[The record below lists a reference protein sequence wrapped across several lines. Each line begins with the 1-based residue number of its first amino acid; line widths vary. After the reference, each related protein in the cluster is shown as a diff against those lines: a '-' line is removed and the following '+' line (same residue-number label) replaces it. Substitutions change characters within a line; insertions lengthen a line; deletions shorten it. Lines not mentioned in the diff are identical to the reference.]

1 MICRR
6 DRASPLGTGRLS
18 GDDLIDVENGLAFA
32 VRLEW
37 CRRLE
42 RAAKANDQSLNA
54 EIVSRLEQSFRK
66 EDDANRVAKGA
77 EALPTHLEPA
87 QVGPALF
94 GLVTFGTTE
103 GQIAAKAALATEEG
117 KAAAL
122 DALRGI
128 QRQGSPHAPL
138 HTPQK
143 QKD

>member
-1 MICRR
+1 MLSQVVARR
-6 DRASPLGTGRLS
+6 K
-18 GDDLIDVENGLAFA
+18 NLARKKPTDTVQLKLRF
-32 VRLEW
+32 LEALR
-37 CRRLE
+37 RRLE

-54 EIVSRLEQSFRK
+54 EIVSRLDQSFRK

-128 QRQGSPHAPL
+128 QRQGSPHALL